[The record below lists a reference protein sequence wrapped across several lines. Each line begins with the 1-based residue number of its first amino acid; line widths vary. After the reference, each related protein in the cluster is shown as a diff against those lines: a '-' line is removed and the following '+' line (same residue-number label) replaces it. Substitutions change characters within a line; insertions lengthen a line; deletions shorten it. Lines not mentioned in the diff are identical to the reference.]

1 MPTQPTVSV
10 LMPVRNAAAYV
21 ASSVGSLLRQTLND
35 FELLV
40 INDGSTDATLE
51 IIRSFSDR
59 RIRVIGDH
67 HNYGIAA
74 RLNEGLDSAAGR
86 FIARMDAD
94 DIAAPRRLARQVD
107 FLSANETVD
116 LVGSAAAYID
126 VHGGLIGAPREY
138 PLTDF
143 EIKLR
148 LLTSN
153 CLLHPTVMFRRRGTD
168 FRYSTEFQFAQDY
181 ELWLR
186 LAEEKT
192 YANLPE
198 VLLLQ
203 RRHDGAVSFEKRVE
217 QKRLAGVALKRF
229 ARDFAS
235 FSLADP
241 VAAVLVDPSDLRP
254 SDCSTFEGA
263 INFLLFMADTMK
275 NKSAARGQL
284 PSDFISQE
292 IVFFA
297 MRCFYSALVGRQFS
311 SIIELAATVDRSS
324 AGRGMTTAIF
334 GSVFRYSRQRRR
346 LNREGNALGKS
357 LVEQGWQLGAATAPD
372 R

>member
-1 MPTQPTVSV
+1 MSTQPTVSV

-21 ASSVGSLLRQTLND
+21 ASSVGSLLRQTLDD
-35 FELLV
+35 FELL
-40 INDGSTDATLE
+40 IIDDGSTDDTLE
-51 IIRSFSDR
+51 IIRSLSDR
-59 RIRVIGDH
+59 RIRIVGDH
-67 HNYGIAA
+67 NNYGIAA
-74 RLNEGLDSAAGR
+74 RLNEGLDLAAGR

-94 DIAAPRRLARQVD
+94 DIAAPYRLARQAD
-107 FLSANETVD
+107 FLAAHEGVD

-126 VHGGLIGAPREY
+126 ARGRLIGAPREY
-138 PLTDF
+138 PLIDF
-143 EIKLR
+143 EIKFR

-153 CLLHPTVMFRRRGTD
+153 CLLHPTVMFRRRGAD
-168 FRYSTEFQFAQDY
+168 FRYSTEFKFAQDY

-186 LAEEKT
+186 LLEEKT
-192 YANLPE
+192 YANLPD

-241 VAAVLVDPSDLRP
+241 VAAVLVDPNDLGLSDGSSL
-254 SDCSTFEGA
+254 ENA
-263 INFLLFMADTMK
+263 INFLAFLAREMEK
-275 NKSAARGQL
+275 KYAARDRQ

-292 IVFFA
+292 IAFFA

-311 SIIELAATVDRSS
+311 SIPKLASTVVRSS
-324 AGRGMTTAIF
+324 AEHGMTTAVF
-334 GSVFRYSRQRRR
+334 GSVSRYWRQRRR
-346 LNREGNALGKS
+346 LNREGDALRKS

>member
-1 MPTQPTVSV
+1 
-10 LMPVRNAAAYV
+10 
-21 ASSVGSLLRQTLND
+21 
-35 FELLV
+35 
-40 INDGSTDATLE
+40 
-51 IIRSFSDR
+51 
-59 RIRVIGDH
+59 
-67 HNYGIAA
+67 
-74 RLNEGLDSAAGR
+74 
-86 FIARMDAD
+86 
-94 DIAAPRRLARQVD
+94 
-107 FLSANETVD
+107 VD

>member
-35 FELLV
+35 VELLV

-59 RIRVIGDH
+59 RIRVVGDH

-74 RLNEGLDSAAGR
+74 RLNEGLDLATGR

-94 DIAAPRRLARQVD
+94 DIAAPHRLARQVD

-153 CLLHPTVMFRRRGTD
+153 CILHPTVMFRRRGAD

-186 LAEEKT
+186 LVEDKT
-192 YANLPE
+192 YANLPD

-203 RRHDGAVSFEKRVE
+203 RRHDGAVSFEKRAE
-217 QKRLAGVALKRF
+217 QKRLAGVALQRF

-241 VAAVLVDPSDLRP
+241 VAAALVDPNDLGLSDSSSL
-254 SDCSTFEGA
+254 ENA
-263 INFLLFMADTMK
+263 INFLAFLAREMEK
-275 NKSAARGQL
+275 KYSARGRL
-284 PSDFISQE
+284 PTDFVSQE
-292 IVFFA
+292 IAFFA

-311 SIIELAATVDRSS
+311 SIPKLAATVVRGSS
-324 AGRGMTTAIF
+324 GHGMTTAVL
-334 GSVFRYSRQRRR
+334 GSVSRYWRERRR
-346 LNREGNALGKS
+346 LNREGGALRKL